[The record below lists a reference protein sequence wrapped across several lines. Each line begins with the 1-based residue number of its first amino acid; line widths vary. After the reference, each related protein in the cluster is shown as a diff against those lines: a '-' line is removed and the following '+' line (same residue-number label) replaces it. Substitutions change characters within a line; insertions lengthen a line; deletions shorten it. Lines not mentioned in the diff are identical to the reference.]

1 MNFID
6 WRYKGLRVRKWHRKL
21 IWRVLSLFSLS
32 VFLSLFVY
40 DCWQNNYFALL
51 TAIPFSK
58 IAFALGRSL
67 FTGLLSSGVLFFVA
81 YPLFKRFLLLQRIC
95 TMIYSSGFYIV
106 NDFQTPNMMKSNSVR
121 MKKDIIYFPRFYA
134 KLVNNQIQ
142 ITVRLDGSEFHQSG
156 KLKELSGIFEE
167 MFAIDLVGMGLRNS
181 FFTYTFEADN
191 AKNRLTISDVVP
203 VDYSIE
209 LMKGIF
215 WNIAKV
221 PHALIVGGTGGGK
234 SYFIQILLRAF
245 AKMGADIRIGDA
257 KYSDL
262 LDMKKFFPH
271 VYGDPKEI
279 SNMVKATVQEMNDR
293 YKYVKTL
300 DNYKSGKDFTYYKLK
315 PIVLI
320 LDEYVAWISS
330 YTVKKERDEILS
342 DLRQIIL
349 KGRQVGVIG
358 IFATQRPD
366 AEFLKGDIRDQL
378 GLRVTLGEMSD
389 DGYKMAFGKLSQVLM
404 NKEIKG
410 RGYIHMTGNFLVR
423 EFYSP
428 FVPEEY
434 DFIKEM
440 ADLLGEDLN
449 DLERSGKI
457 DSVSTDE
464 QMEPIGDYEVRE
476 IILEEKN
483 SYERSE

>member
-6 WRYKGLRVRKWHRKL
+6 WRYKGLRVRKWHRKI
-21 IWRVLSLFSLS
+21 IWRVLSLAFLA
-32 VFLSLFVY
+32 VFLSLFVFV
-40 DCWQNNYFALL
+40 CWKESYFYLL
-51 TAIPFSK
+51 TAIPFK
-58 IAFALGRSL
+58 TVFRTFLLCMLAGALS
-67 FTGLLSSGVLFFVA
+67 TVVFFFGA
-81 YPLFKRFLLLQRIC
+81 YPLFKRFLLLQRLC
-95 TMIYSSGFYIV
+95 TMIYSSGFYVV
-106 NDFQTPNMMKSNSVR
+106 NDFQAPNMMKSNDVK
-121 MKKDIIYFPRFYA
+121 MKKEIMYFPRIYA
-134 KLVNNQIQ
+134 RLKKEIIE

-167 MFAIDLVGMGLRNS
+167 MFAIDLVGMGQRNS
-181 FFTYTFEADN
+181 YFTYTFEADN
-191 AKNRLTISDVVP
+191 AKNRLTIADIVP
-203 VDYSIE
+203 TDYSIE
-209 LMKGIF
+209 LMRGLF
-215 WNIAKV
+215 WDIAKV

-245 AKMGADIRIGDA
+245 VKMGADIRIGDA

-262 LDMKKFFPH
+262 LDMEKFFPH
-271 VYGDPKEI
+271 VYGDPNEI
-279 SNMVKATVQEMNDR
+279 ADMVKASVQEMNER
-293 YKYVKTL
+293 YRYVKTL
-300 DNYKSGKDFTYYKLK
+300 DNYMSGKDFTYYKLK
-315 PIVLI
+315 PIVII
-320 LDEYVAWISS
+320 LDEYVAWLTSF
-330 YTVKKERDEILS
+330 TVKKERDAILS

-389 DGYKMAFGKLSQVLM
+389 DGYRMAFGKISQVLM

-428 FVPEEY
+428 LVPEKY
-434 DFIKEM
+434 NFIEEM
-440 ADLLGEDLN
+440 ADLLGDEPN

-457 DSVSTDE
+457 DSSSTAE
-464 QMEPIGDYEVRE
+464 QKEPIGDYEVRE
-476 IILEEKN
+476 IIYEEKD